1 MQEQFKRYTND
12 SVNKIHLK
20 KKNDFIKD
28 VDHFMMNIR
37 QFLDYHFN
45 RNQATKTN
53 PYLYIDALVWS
64 IAYFEKLPRYD
75 DSIYIFSEYLV
86 KQYEYLE
93 TLSFEDILNC
103 NINFDVFRMNYDF
116 K

>member
-1 MQEQFKRYTND
+1 MEVRCL
-12 SVNKIHLK
+12 S
-20 KKNDFIKD
+20 
-28 VDHFMMNIR
+28 
-37 QFLDYHFN
+37 
-45 RNQATKTN
+45 
-53 PYLYIDALVWS
+53 S